1 MIDFTNI
8 SFAIKQ
14 AQILKEVSFSVP
26 KGNCCA
32 LIGHNGAGKT
42 TLIKL
47 LLGMLSPQVGS
58 CTILEQS
65 VSLKKN
71 YQAKKHIGFVPENV
85 QFLPNQ
91 TGREFMEFVANIKS
105 VPKSVIEE
113 TLASVNILHAQDK
126 KISAYSKG
134 MRQRLG
140 LAQAILGE
148 PQVLL
153 LDEPASGLDPDSRLI
168 LYDNLKKHAEK
179 GNTVLFS
186 SHALNDIEPYIDQ
199 IVLLNKGEVVINSEI
214 NAFLEKSQ
222 LPTILTITTKQAH
235 ATPPAVFANF
245 AAKQVASNR
254 FQISVAYHDKL
265 KALAHF
271 SGSEEVADINLEKVS
286 LEQVYYEFLNK
297 EDWWKVATIFSYV
310 R

>member
-1 MIDFTNI
+1 MIDFKNI
-8 SFAIKQ
+8 TFSIKK
-14 AQILKEVSFSVP
+14 AQILNEVSFAVP
-26 KGNCCA
+26 KGSCCA

-47 LLGMLSPQVGS
+47 LLGVLTPQVGS
-58 CTILEQS
+58 CTLLEPPIALRQ
-65 VSLKKN
+65 N
-71 YQAKKHIGFVPENV
+71 YRAKKHIGFVPENV

-105 VPKSVIEE
+105 VPKSRIEE

-199 IVLLNKGEVVINSEI
+199 IVLLNKGEVVINADI
-214 NAFLEKSQ
+214 HAFLEKSQ
-222 LPTILTITTKQAH
+222 LPTVLTITTKEAYTEVPTLFGGYQ
-235 ATPPAVFANF
+235 
-245 AAKQVASNR
+245 AKQVASNR
-254 FQISVAYHDKL
+254 FQISVGYVDKL
-265 KALAHF
+265 AALAKF
-271 SGSEEVADINLEKVS
+271 STNQAVADIHLEKVS

-297 EDWWKVATIFSYV
+297 DKD